1 MELIRFLIARSNWT
15 VLTLIVRI
23 RVFLFA
29 VFYSHCI
36 LERLHRL
43 LENVIVFVTF
53 VHTLL
58 GLVLIRQTRRTS
70 TNSVIYVT
78 AHCLLYLSV

>member
-1 MELIRFLIARSNWT
+1 MELIRFLIARNNWT
-15 VLTLIVRI
+15 VLTLVVRI

-43 LENVIVFVTF
+43 LLENVYC
-53 VHTLL
+53 
-58 GLVLIRQTRRTS
+58 IRDFCTYIAETGAYK
-70 TNSVIYVT
+70 TD
-78 AHCLLYLSV
+78 

>member
-29 VFYSHCI
+29 VLYSHCNCI
-36 LERLHRL
+36 LERLDRL
-43 LENVIVFVTF
+43 LENVYCICDFCTYVAVTGAYK
-53 VHTLL
+53 TD
-58 GLVLIRQTRRTS
+58 
-70 TNSVIYVT
+70 
-78 AHCLLYLSV
+78 